1 MKSIV
6 KETSITNEIVQSGLE
21 ELKIKIIEIETGIK
35 ILKLEN

>member
-6 KETSITNEIVQSGLE
+6 KETSIINEIVQSKLE